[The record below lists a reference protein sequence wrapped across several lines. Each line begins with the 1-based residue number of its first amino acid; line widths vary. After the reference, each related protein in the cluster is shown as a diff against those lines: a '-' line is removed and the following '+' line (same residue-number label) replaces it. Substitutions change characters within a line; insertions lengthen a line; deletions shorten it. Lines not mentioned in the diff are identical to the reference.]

1 MKKLILWLLPLSLL
15 AVAAWWWLNTQRTPA
30 AQQVMSREAVIT
42 QIQSLNRLETT
53 AFQIDTIIRTRQPGH
68 WYNL

>member
-1 MKKLILWLLPLSLL
+1 MKKLIFWLLPLLL
-15 AVAAWWWLNTQRTPA
+15 LTVAAWWWLNAQRTPA

-53 AFQIDTIIRTRQPGH
+53 AFQIDTIIRTQ
-68 WYNL
+68 